1 MGTKKLQVSE
11 ICSIIETCGKFSV
24 SEIELHGIKIKF
36 HAQGKEHAVLPGQ
49 EVDHTLPVMSEI
61 SPETQAQADNFDK
74 AQMLEAEEAQMLI
87 DDPFAFEKLQ
97 ISQDIER
104 NRELN

>member
-1 MGTKKLQVSE
+1 MATKRLQPAQ
-11 ICSIIETCGKFSV
+11 ICSIIETCGKFGV
-24 SEIELHGIKIKF
+24 SEIELHDIKIKF

-49 EVDHTLPVMSEI
+49 EADHTTPVMSEI
-61 SPETQAQADNFDK
+61 SPETQKKADDFDRAQL
-74 AQMLEAEEAQMLI
+74 LEAEEAQMLI
-87 DDPFAFEKLQ
+87 DDPFAFENSQ